1 MYLHVLLVL
10 LMIIHV
16 TSLAVA
22 NGNHTDDVEHELIA
36 QNCWF
41 DVMLKFRS
49 IAQRPLGT
57 Y

>member
-1 MYLHVLLVL
+1 
-10 LMIIHV
+10 MIIHV